1 VRLFGRLAEPRG
13 IAMLYLSLVALSLT
27 DMALTYV
34 IIASGAGYEANP
46 AWAAFNADPSLI
58 WSRGLPSSAVAWGLF
73 GLLAAAAWRLPIARR
88 PAAAA
93 MLAAAAFKAAVVAN
107 NAAVLL
113 LHVELLPLG

>member
-1 VRLFGRLAEPRG
+1 MRLFGKLAEPRG

-88 PAAAA
+88 PAAA

-113 LHVELLPLG
+113 LHVDPLPLG